1 MSITIQQIKD
11 ELQNIRQSSD
21 LESLTTAAKEAE
33 ARFRSLNTSDVGLG
47 ISTSNGF
54 RSVSVSRDHPDSDG
68 IAPGDAICFLTS
80 EIDGIPL
87 TEVVE
92 TSDKSSLD
100 AIVGSGSAVNNGFLK
115 EFAGASSPR
124 ALKASLQEASGKDP
138 AELTDALTKI
148 LPPDLRDDAKAAIRA
163 GIDTAEKLGE
173 KLDETFAEV
182 KKKIAAQQGD
192 LTPVTME
199 NITLKVDRTAI
210 NELSS
215 LTNGAFNDADIK
227 SALTSLSSLDP
238 NSIAQTISDVAKKSG
253 LPLEEIEGR
262 VRAIDTSV
270 AGNLEKSSFT
280 SALGETTAV
289 VNQVN
294 AQTQLWEGVDTEIQ
308 GRKDIG
314 Q

>member
-11 ELQNIRQSSD
+11 ELDNIRQSSD

-68 IAPGDAICFLTS
+68 TAPGDAICFLTS

-163 GIDTAEKLGE
+163 GIDTAEKMGE

-215 LTNGAFNDADIK
+215 LTNGAFNDADFK

-253 LPLEEIEGR
+253 LPLEEIEEIGR
-262 VRAIDTSV
+262 ASCRERV
-270 AGNLEKSSFT
+270 
-280 SALGETTAV
+280 
-289 VNQVN
+289 
-294 AQTQLWEGVDTEIQ
+294 
-308 GRKDIG
+308 
-314 Q
+314 

>member
-21 LESLTTAAKEAE
+21 LESLTAAAKEAE

>member
-21 LESLTTAAKEAE
+21 LESLTAAAKEAE

-215 LTNGAFNDADIK
+215 LTNGAFNDDDFK

>member
-1 MSITIQQIKD
+1 MSITIQQIRD
-11 ELQNIRQSSD
+11 ELDNIRQSSD
-21 LESLTTAAKEAE
+21 LESLTTASREAE
-33 ARFRSLNTSDVGLG
+33 QRFKALNTSDVGLG

-87 TEVVE
+87 TETVE
-92 TSDKSSLD
+92 TSDKTSLD

-148 LPPDLRDDAKAAIRA
+148 LPPDLQAEAKAAIRA
-163 GIDTAEKLGE
+163 GIDTAEKIGE
-173 KLDETFAEV
+173 KLDEAFAEV
-182 KKKIAAQQGD
+182 KRKIKAQQGD

-199 NITLKVDRTAI
+199 NITLKVDKTAI
-210 NELSS
+210 NELSAM
-215 LTNGAFNDADIK
+215 TGGAFNDLDIK
-227 SALTSLSSLDP
+227 GALTALSSLDP
-238 NSIAQTISDVAKKSG
+238 NSIAPTISDVAKKSG
-253 LPLEEIEGR
+253 LPLEEIDGR
-262 VRAIDTSV
+262 VRAIDTSA
-270 AGNLEKSSFT
+270 AGNLQKSSFT
-280 SALGETTAV
+280 AELGETSAI

-294 AQTQLWEGVDTEIQ
+294 AQTQLWEGEKTSIQ
-308 GRKDIG
+308 GRQDIG

>member
-11 ELQNIRQSSD
+11 ELDNIRQSSD

-33 ARFRSLNTSDVGLG
+33 SRFRSLNTSDVGLG

-68 IAPGDAICFLTS
+68 TAPGDAICFLTS

-163 GIDTAEKLGE
+163 GIDTAEKMGE

-215 LTNGAFNDADIK
+215 LTNGAFNDIDFK

-270 AGNLEKSSFT
+270 AGNLQKSSFT

-294 AQTQLWEGVDTEIQ
+294 AQTQLWEGIDTEIQ

>member
-21 LESLTTAAKEAE
+21 LESLTAAAKEAE

-215 LTNGAFNDADIK
+215 LTNGAFNDADFK

>member
-11 ELQNIRQSSD
+11 ELDNIRQSSD
-21 LESLTTAAKEAE
+21 LESLTTSAKEAE
-33 ARFRSLNTSDVGLG
+33 SRFRSLNTSDVGLG

-68 IAPGDAICFLTS
+68 TAPGDAICFLTS

-163 GIDTAEKLGE
+163 GIDTAEKMGE

-215 LTNGAFNDADIK
+215 LTNGAFNDLDFK

-270 AGNLEKSSFT
+270 AGNLQKSSFT

-294 AQTQLWEGVDTEIQ
+294 AQTQLWEGIDTEIQ

>member
-21 LESLTTAAKEAE
+21 LESLTVAAKEAE

-215 LTNGAFNDADIK
+215 LTNGAFNDDDFK

>member
-11 ELQNIRQSSD
+11 ELDNIRQSSD

-33 ARFRSLNTSDVGLG
+33 SRFRSLNTSDVGLG

-68 IAPGDAICFLTS
+68 TAPGDAICFLTS

-163 GIDTAEKLGE
+163 GIDTAEKMGE

-215 LTNGAFNDADIK
+215 LTNGAFNDVDFK

-270 AGNLEKSSFT
+270 AGNLQKSSFT

-294 AQTQLWEGVDTEIQ
+294 AQTQLWEGIDTEIQ